1 MIKNINIASLMTCL
15 ILGVATNSLLA
26 KEIHQHKS
34 LDIGDMPIPKILLD
48 VSRDEVDGVNVHV
61 NIENYILNAPNSVDS
76 EHKDY
81 LQGHAHVFVNGV
93 KRQRLYGQDIHIP
106 TEWLVKGVN
115 QIAISLNSHR
125 HENWVYENKSIVGS
139 AFINPDAEELVLHN
153 YSSQPLTNL
162 HANHNQHA
170 NH

>member
-1 MIKNINIASLMTCL
+1 MIKSINIASLMTCL
-15 ILGVATNSLLA
+15 ILGVATNSLAA

-48 VSRDEVDGVNVHV
+48 ISRDEVDGVNVHV
-61 NIENYILNAPNSVDS
+61 NIENYILNAPSSVDT

-162 HANHNQHA
+162 HANHNRHA
-170 NH
+170 HH